1 MTSPAPKRPR
11 GGQTLPDDER
21 RVLVRTRI
29 LPGSL
34 AAVRAICEET
44 GRAEAAV
51 LRELIERSLEAMGET
66 RCRACGVDMPDMP
79 PYRQGEP
86 RTRCDVCEERP

>member
-11 GGQTLPDDER
+11 GGQPLPDDER

-34 AAVRAICEET
+34 AAVRAICEEK
-44 GRAEAAV
+44 RMPEAAV
-51 LRELIERSLEAMGET
+51 LRKAIEWYLESLGET

-86 RTRCDVCEERP
+86 RTRCDVCEER